1 MKRILFIAI
10 GVLAMSMPA
19 RGVVEANGTGVHIGS
34 LSDTATYAVI
44 GAFAAVVGLFV
55 LMFVL
60 RWREVSQSEQ
70 ADPEDAVDPESED
83 EG

>member
-1 MKRILFIAI
+1 
-10 GVLAMSMPA
+10 
-19 RGVVEANGTGVHIGS
+19 
-34 LSDTATYAVI
+34 
-44 GAFAAVVGLFV
+44 
-55 LMFVL
+55 MFVL